1 MRRAHVRELLKD
13 VSVGPEAGGWTLI
26 FRQEGDPVVDH
37 VISEDPAVGILG
49 GFRWV
54 ETQHVGK
61 CPLLVDRSNRFL
73 WRVIAGM
80 SHEVHELVDRLR
92 SLTGSL
98 ALYSSLV
105 SSVLKK
111 LLTLGWPARST

>member
-61 CPLLVDRSNRFL
+61 CPLLVEQAAS
-73 WRVIAGM
+73 A
-80 SHEVHELVDRLR
+80 
-92 SLTGSL
+92 LTEWPL
-98 ALYSSLV
+98 ALRKIP
-105 SSVLKK
+105 SSVLS
-111 LLTLGWPARST
+111 ARHTHVGLSTRVNDL

>member
-1 MRRAHVRELLKD
+1 MRA
-13 VSVGPEAGGWTLI
+13 EAGGWTLI

-73 WRVIAGM
+73 WRVIAGT
-80 SHEVHELVDRLR
+80 SHEVHELVEPPLAVVDGLLR
-92 SLTGSL
+92 VVLL
-98 ALYSSLV
+98 FLV